1 MKLLTFPETLKHAG
15 ITPLYQKGKKVIKG
29 KYGPVS
35 IFPNLSKIFE
45 KCIFEQMSQFFEN
58 IFGNIHMGFGG
69 FQYPAMSSDN
79 VRKMDK
85 VCQ

>member
-29 KYGPVS
+29 NYGPVS

-58 IFGNIHMGFGG
+58 IFWKYQYGFRRVSV
-69 FQYPAMSSDN
+69 PSN
-79 VRKMDK
+79 VF
-85 VCQ
+85 